1 MLPRLAAL
9 AAVVLWGV
17 SFVATKAALAE
28 LSPLAVI
35 AGRFALGGAFLT
47 AFLIARGKPVVP
59 PRGELWPLAVM
70 GFVGVFVHQLL
81 QTYGLTLT
89 TATRAGWLIGLIPVW
104 AAIIAAFFLRE
115 RFGPAALVG
124 LALGFLGAALVTT
137 GGQLDRRLFALPTTR
152 GDLLVVASTLNW
164 AIYTTIGNR
173 TIRRIG
179 SARASAAVIFLG
191 LLMFLPF
198 CVAET
203 VWREYRHLSAAA
215 WGAVLFL
222 GIGCSAL
229 GYLLWYAALARLS
242 AARVAAFSYLEPL
255 VTMTAAAALLGES
268 AKATTVAGGV
278 IVLVGVYLTQ
288 RRK

>member
-1 MLPRLAAL
+1 MEYKDILYEKKDHVACVTINRPERYNAAQPQTVHEL
-9 AAVVLWGV
+9 IDAFTRCAMDGDVGVVVFTGAGEKV
-17 SFVATKAALAE
+17 DTLAE
-28 LSPLAVI
+28 
-35 AGRFALGGAFLT
+35 R
-47 AFLIARGKPVVP
+47 
-59 PRGELWPLAVM
+59 
-70 GFVGVFVHQLL
+70 
-81 QTYGLTLT
+81 
-89 TATRAGWLIGLIPVW
+89 
-104 AAIIAAFFLRE
+104 
-115 RFGPAALVG
+115 PAEPS
-124 LALGFLGAALVTT
+124 
-137 GGQLDRRLFALPTTR
+137 R
-152 GDLLVVASTLNW
+152 